1 MATTTNLVPS
11 IDSTTQQNGES
22 TLLDTAKTY
31 LPTQDDVQHAMTSVG
46 EAAKT
51 YLPQSLA
58 AYLPSASSSSL
69 ETDPNL
75 APLRPPFL
83 ADLPVADDSALRTLS
98 TEAQAGS
105 LCSPHVDSSASFA
118 STSFSDA
125 DSGKLSTVVR
135 TGNDTIISRVPNL
148 PATPAES
155 PTQLP
160 SSLTHSTPSEVPQ
173 DSPTRTPLPALP
185 SPAVFDD
192 APTATQTSTND
203 HQSSLAP
210 APILPPHAL
219 PSTSAVRASGFPL
232 PGTFSPPT
240 SRPGSADSKFVE
252 GIPSP
257 MPAPAAAE
265 DEDTPPPVQSEASP
279 APLPVNTPAV
289 PGLGSAKG
297 GPDGGALRAP
307 QSKVEGEDAPLPLD
321 VLPALEWAAASEN
334 TKPEPAP
341 PAPSTAHGELGA
353 DEDSGSGSGSD
364 AGADAAG
371 TKQRRKKPKLL
382 QRLKDKLHVGH
393 AHA

>member
-11 IDSTTQQNGES
+11 IESTTLPATPAEKWASSPTTPQGSPFPGSFPEELAAQQQSGES

-46 EAAKT
+46 QTAKT

-69 ETDPNL
+69 ETDPNR
-75 APLRPPFL
+75 APLHPPFL
-83 ADLPVADDSALRTLS
+83 ADLPVTDDSALRTLS

-105 LCSPHVDSSASFA
+105 LRSPHVDSSTFFA
-118 STSFSDA
+118 STS
-125 DSGKLSTVVR
+125 V
-135 TGNDTIISRVPNL
+135 
-148 PATPAES
+148 
-155 PTQLP
+155 
-160 SSLTHSTPSEVPQ
+160 STPSAQNEVPQ
-173 DSPTRTPLPALP
+173 DPPTRTPLPAFP

-192 APTATQTSTND
+192 APTVTQTSIND
-203 HQSSLAP
+203 HKSALAP
-210 APILPPHAL
+210 APVIPPPAL

-232 PGTFSPPT
+232 PRTSSPP
-240 SRPGSADSKFVE
+240 SPRPGSADSKFVE

-265 DEDTPPPVQSEASP
+265 DEDAPPPAQSEASP

-289 PGLGSAKG
+289 PGSVNG
-297 GPDGGALRAP
+297 GIASRAP
-307 QSKVEGEDAPLPLD
+307 QGKVEGEDAPLPLD

-334 TKPEPAP
+334 TEPAAP
-341 PAPSTAHGELGA
+341 VPSTAHDDLGA
-353 DEDSGSGSGSD
+353 DEDSGSGSGSGSD
-364 AGADAAG
+364 AGADGAAAG